1 MRSEPIGPKA
11 DAGLDSALDP
21 GLRETSRPATIPDMK
36 SGNASAK
43 LQNFPWRRI
52 DWNLMRLFYEIV
64 QHGGVTA
71 AAHALGRQ
79 QPATSQALAR
89 LEDQLGVALCERG
102 PAGFSVTEEG
112 EIVFRIAAEMVEL
125 MRYAPDLLT
134 QAAGTVRG
142 PLRIAVMSSIRSR
155 EFDEI
160 LTAVMRRHRHLEVI
174 VDLAPWQSVLDAVQT
189 GEADLGLTYVQIVD
203 QSLSYQPVFHEMQQ
217 LYCSSLHRLHG
228 QKFDDPLALAE
239 EHFFLTGRD
248 EPVELMNFRRQ
259 FALGKLTRGGSE
271 DLGELKR
278 LILTGTA
285 IGFLPALTV
294 EDEVRRRVL
303 WPLLSYAPLP
313 TYPVHLVTR
322 PQAMRSLPAQLF
334 FDEARRLL
342 RAKLVQVAAT

>member
-1 MRSEPIGPKA
+1 VNAEARPEAAP
-11 DAGLDSALDP
+11 DP
-21 GLRETSRPATIPDMK
+21 DLRETGGLATIPGRNPGD
-36 SGNASAK
+36 ASVK

-71 AAHALGRQ
+71 AAHSLGRQ

-142 PLRIAVMSSIRSR
+142 PLRIAVMSSIKSR
-155 EFDEI
+155 DFDEI
-160 LTAVMRRHRHLEVI
+160 LTAIMRRHRHLEVI
-174 VDLAPWQSVLDAVQT
+174 MDLAPWQSVLDAVRS

-203 QSLSYQPVFHEMQQ
+203 QSLTYQPVFHEIQQ
-217 LYCSSLHRLHG
+217 LYCSSLHPLHG
-228 QKFDDPLALAE
+228 QKFDDPLPLAD

-259 FALGKLTRGGSE
+259 FGLGKLTRGGSE
-271 DLGELKR
+271 ELGELKR
-278 LILTGTA
+278 LILTGAA

-342 RAKLVQVAAT
+342 RAKLGQVAVARVPQ